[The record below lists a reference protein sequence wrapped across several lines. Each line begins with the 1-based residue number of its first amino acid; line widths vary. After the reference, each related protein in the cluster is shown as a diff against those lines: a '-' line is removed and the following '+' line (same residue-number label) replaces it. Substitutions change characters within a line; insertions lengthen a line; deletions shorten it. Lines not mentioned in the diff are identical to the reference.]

1 MAARNW
7 IVDDVMRLLGAS
19 IVSDDK
25 TTSLISD
32 QVHDALVQHQEKRD
46 AGVDGPFEVSPD
58 ARCDAA
64 HALKVNEPEYF
75 FHPERNP
82 CGSSIDADVDAHCA
96 SSREYKLFRT
106 HNGECNNPSQNRW
119 GSSFS
124 PLARLLPLEPNKL
137 DRQTHDQVLSDGN
150 KFIKLYS
157 FVINRNAFKQKHSIE
172 ILS

>member
-7 IVDDVMRLLGAS
+7 IVDNVVRLLGTSVAS
-19 IVSDDK
+19 NNK
-25 TTSLISD
+25 TLGLISD
-32 QVHDALVQHQEKRD
+32 QVHHTLVQHQEKRD

-75 FHPERNP
+75 FHPERDP
-82 CGSSIDADVDAHCA
+82 CGTSIDSDVDDHCA

-137 DRQTHDQVLSDGN
+137 ERQTHDQVLSDGN
-150 KFIKLYS
+150 AIIKFYLFAISHEL
-157 FVINRNAFKQKHSIE
+157 FKI
-172 ILS
+172 IPTRI